1 MNQISSNKEITI
13 IVVTWNSREFL
24 FPLFESFKK
33 QSFKNYQV
41 IVVDN
46 NSSDGTIEF
55 IKESYPQFQVLKNNG
70 NAGFA
75 KANNQAIKL
84 ADSPFVLICNP
95 DIILEPEFLSEA
107 LKTARGNDK
116 IGSVGG
122 KLLRLKGSLKEQADS
137 DTIDSTGILF
147 FKSRRAVDRGENEQ
161 DIGQYDNLEEV
172 FGISGALALYN
183 KSALEKIAVDD
194 EYFDE
199 DFFAYKEDVD
209 LAWRLQHAGWDSLYV
224 PRAVAYHYRGM
235 YGPEK
240 SGLWKR
246 MRNRREKSSL
256 RNFFSTRNHWLM
268 LIKNLKFVNFLL
280 SFPWI
285 VTYEVGRLGYI
296 LVFER
301 SGWRATRE
309 AIALA
314 PRMWRKRLATMK
326 RAKRPAK
333 EIRAWFGG

>member
-209 LAWRLQHAGWDSLYV
+209 LAWRLRLAGYQSIYN
-224 PRAVAYHYRGM
+224 PAARAYHCRSIARKTDLSDKGTVI
-235 YGPEK
+235 
-240 SGLWKR
+240 
-246 MRNRREKSSL
+246 NRASKTARANYLSY
-256 RNFFSTRNHWLM
+256 RNHLWM
-268 LIKNLKFVNFLL
+268 LIKNDGWTGLFLH
-280 SFPWI
+280 PAIGW
-285 VTYEVGRLGYI
+285 YEFKKLIYLI
-296 LVFER
+296 FKEP
-301 SGWRATRE
+301 
-309 AIALA
+309 AIIKAL
-314 PRMWRKRLATMK
+314 PDFWKKIPKMIQKRKKIKLMKLAKNNNLTK
-326 RAKRPAK
+326 
-333 EIRAWFGG
+333 WFK